1 MAEKISAA
9 ELARLRARG
18 AEIIPMKKTVQV
30 EGLDQISARLG
41 EIQEA
46 VGKRQDISS
55 QINQL
60 IDAITQIKLT
70 APEVDMSPIMNS
82 IDALK
87 QMIAAPKPSYVF
99 RVERDN
105 RGRISTVIAEPNNEL

>member
-1 MAEKISAA
+1 
-9 ELARLRARG
+9 
-18 AEIIPMKKTVQV
+18 
-30 EGLDQISARLG
+30 
-41 EIQEA
+41 
-46 VGKRQDISS
+46 
-55 QINQL
+55 
-60 IDAITQIKLT
+60 
-70 APEVDMSPIMNS
+70 MNS